1 MQVQQVIRA
10 GSARVLA
17 GALVALLSI
26 SGRPVF
32 AFGQTPAPPAP
43 PVHVLADAGQ
53 AVAQAAA
60 PTQAP
65 AATTHRLTVDD
76 AVAMALE
83 SNLSI
88 KAERLSPQIQDYSVV
103 QARASWAPVVFTG
116 FRKLSDATPPNSF
129 LAGSAATITNSSF
142 GNTTGVQ
149 QQLPWGGGNYDVRWS
164 GSRSETTSF
173 TNFNPQIS
181 SSFDVTFTQPLLAN
195 FGIDSVRRQ
204 VWTSQ
209 NLREISDVQLRQ
221 NIVVTTRNVR
231 NAYWDLVAAIAN
243 LEVAQQ
249 ALDLARQSLKDN
261 QTRVEVGTMAPI
273 DIIEAEAEVARNEE
287 SVIVATNGIER
298 AQDQLRVL
306 ISNPDQPDFWTM
318 RIEPAEQAVMVP
330 VTLDVDTAVGNAL
343 ASRGD
348 LVTARR
354 QLDNTLIDVKYYKN
368 QRMPALDLNLSY
380 GMVGLGG
387 TQFQFAD
394 TGFPPEVIGQTQRSF
409 GSVLSDVFGNDYK
422 NWSVGFQISY
432 PIGMSTADAGLAQ
445 ARLQQTQAETNLKNM
460 EMLITTSVRDVA
472 RQVTTNQKRVE
483 ATQKA
488 RELAERRLEAE
499 QKKFNVG
506 LSTTFVVFQLQR
518 DLANQRAREVAAI
531 IDYNKS
537 LVDFEAVQQAPIR

>member
-1 MQVQQVIRA
+1 MQAQQIIRA
-10 GSARVLA
+10 GSAGVLA
-17 GALVALLSI
+17 GALVAFLSV

-32 AFGQTPAPPAP
+32 ASGQTPAPATSLARSGSEPGQPA
-43 PVHVLADAGQ
+43 A
-53 AVAQAAA
+53 
-60 PTQAP
+60 QAP
-65 AATTHRLTVDD
+65 AATTRRLTVDD

-83 SNLSI
+83 SNLGI
-88 KAERLSPQIQDYSVV
+88 QAERLSPQIQDFSVA
-103 QARASWAPVVFTG
+103 QARAAYAPVLNAG
-116 FRKLSDATPPNSF
+116 FSRTSDTSQRQNQFEAPNPTVSNVGF
-129 LAGSAATITNSSF
+129 A
-142 GNTTGVQ
+142 NTTGIQ
-149 QQLPWGGGNYDVRWS
+149 QQLPWLGGSYTATWQA
-164 GSRSETTSF
+164 SRSETDSYSS
-173 TNFNPQIS
+173 FNPILSSNFTVNYSQPFLRNFQID
-181 SSFDVTFTQPLLAN
+181 FN
-195 FGIDSVRRQ
+195 RRQ
-204 VWTSQ
+204 VSNTI
-209 NLREISDVQLRQ
+209 NLREIADVQLRQ
-221 NIVVTTRNVR
+221 NIVMTTRNVR

-287 SVIVATNGIER
+287 SVIVATNSIER

-306 ISNPDQPDFWTM
+306 ISNPEQPDFWTM

-330 VTLDVDTAVGNAL
+330 ISLDVDAAVGNAL
-343 ASRGD
+343 DNRGD

-354 QLDNTLIDVKYYKN
+354 QLDNTLIDVRYFKN
-368 QRMPALDLNLSY
+368 QTMPNVDLNFTYRVS
-380 GMVGLGG
+380 GTGG
-387 TQFQFAD
+387 TLID
-394 TGFPPEVIGQTQRSF
+394 YEGFPPLNMGETTTGFS
-409 GSVLSDVFGNDYK
+409 SVLRNLLDQSYPRWTIGVQFA
-422 NWSVGFQISY
+422 Y
-432 PIGMSTADAGLAQ
+432 PIGTSQAEAALAQ
-445 ARLQQTQAETNLKNM
+445 ARLQQTQAEANLQNM

-518 DLANQRAREVAAI
+518 DLASQRAREVAAI

-537 LVDFEAVQQAPIR
+537 LVDFEAVQQAPVR

>member
-1 MQVQQVIRA
+1 MQVQQLIRA

-17 GALVALLSI
+17 GALVAVLSI

-32 AFGQTPAPPAP
+32 ASGQAPAPPP
-43 PVHVLADAGQ
+43 ADLRVSVGQ
-53 AVAQAAA
+53 AVAQAQA
-60 PTQAP
+60 PAQAP
-65 AATTHRLTVDD
+65 AATTHQLTVDD

-88 KAERLSPQIQDYSVV
+88 KADRLSPQIQDYSVA
-103 QARASWAPVVFTG
+103 QARANWAPVVFTG

-173 TNFNPQIS
+173 TNFNPQLS

-287 SVIVATNGIER
+287 SVIVATTGIER

-306 ISNPDQPDFWTM
+306 ISNPEQPDFWTM
-318 RIEPAEQAVMVP
+318 RIEPTEQAVMVP
-330 VTLDVDTAVGNAL
+330 TTLDVDAAVGNAL
-343 ASRGD
+343 ANRGD

-394 TGFPPEVIGQTQRSF
+394 TGFPPEIIGQTERSF
-409 GSVLSDVFGNDYK
+409 GSVLNDVFGNDYK

-445 ARLQQTQAETNLKNM
+445 ARLQQAQAETNLQNM

-518 DLANQRAREVAAI
+518 DLASQRAREVAAI